1 MSKSKTISIAFD
13 TIGRIPA
20 GILKDGK
27 SAIVDPHKAID
38 VPRIYGEHL
47 ISNHLAYDP
56 DERARAN
63 EKNAE
68 QQETRSARTGKDK
81 GQMKQVSELE
91 AKLAGATKK
100 LEDQMAVSEGLNEKL
115 KTAEETVAL
124 LQKQIA
130 QSEKPATEAKPA
142 AEAKTGTG
150 TE

>member
-27 SAIVDPHKAID
+27 PAIVDPHKAID

-47 ISNHLAYDP
+47 IENHLAYDP

-68 QQETRSARTGKDK
+68 QQETRSARAGKDK

-91 AKLAGATKK
+91 AQLADVTKK
-100 LEDQMAVSEGLNEKL
+100 LEDQIGVSGGLSKDL
-115 KTAEETVAL
+115 KAAEETVAL

-130 QSEKPATEAKPA
+130 QTATPATEAKPA
-142 AEAKTGTG
+142 AEARPGTG